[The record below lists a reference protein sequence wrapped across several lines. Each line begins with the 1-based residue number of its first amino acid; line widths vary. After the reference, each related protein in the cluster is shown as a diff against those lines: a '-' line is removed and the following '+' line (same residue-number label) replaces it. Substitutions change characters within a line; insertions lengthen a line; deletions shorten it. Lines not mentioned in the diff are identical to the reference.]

1 MSVNVSLLIV
11 RITKYIIM
19 GLLIASCCYII
30 PGKKL
35 MAEEVVL
42 IAASAAA
49 TFAILDTYLPGV
61 GISARTG
68 VGFTLGS
75 NLVGG
80 FI

>member
-1 MSVNVSLLIV
+1 MSNVSLMII
-11 RITKYIIM
+11 RITKYLIM
-19 GLLIASCCYII
+19 GLLISVCCYII
-30 PGKKL
+30 PGRKL
-35 MAEEVVL
+35 LGEEVML

-61 GISARTG
+61 GVAARTG
-68 VGFTLGS
+68 AGFTLGS

>member
-1 MSVNVSLLIV
+1 MSNVNEMIL
-11 RITKYIIM
+11 RISRFTIM
-19 GLLIASCCYII
+19 GILVATCTYII
-30 PGKKL
+30 PGRKL
-35 MAEEVVL
+35 LAEEVML

-61 GISARTG
+61 GVAARTG